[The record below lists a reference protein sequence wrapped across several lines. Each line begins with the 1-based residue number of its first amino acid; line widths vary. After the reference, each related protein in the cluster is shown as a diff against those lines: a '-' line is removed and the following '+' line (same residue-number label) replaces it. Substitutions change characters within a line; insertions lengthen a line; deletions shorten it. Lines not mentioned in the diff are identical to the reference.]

1 MRPTCGSLRPGVLPQ
16 PPRAPTGTV
25 RVGLMAQTQP
35 SADGA
40 PAALGMEH
48 HLLDTAWRAARAA
61 GDLLLAGRGQTMTVT
76 TKSTRTDV
84 VTQMDIAAEA
94 VVVGTILADRSDDAI
109 LGEEGADQRGTTGVR
124 WIVDPLDGTV
134 NYLYGLPGWAVSI
147 AAEVDG
153 VVEVAVVDVPRFGE
167 TFVAVRGQG
176 AVCAVDGRVERV
188 TPSSPED
195 LGQSLVATGFGY
207 ARARRAAQARTL
219 AHVLPA
225 VRDIRRAGAAAVDL
239 CWAAAGRVDCYYE
252 RGLNPW
258 DFAAGVL
265 VATEAGL
272 VAGGPAGRPPSSELT
287 WLAPPRL
294 ATAFAELLAQAGADR
309 D

>member
-1 MRPTCGSLRPGVLPQ
+1 M
-16 PPRAPTGTV
+16 TV
-25 RVGLMAQTQP
+25 
-35 SADGA
+35 AD
-40 PAALGMEH
+40 LGMEH
-48 HLLDTAWRAARAA
+48 ELLDVARRAARAA
-61 GDLLLAGRGQTMTVT
+61 GELLMAGREGVLSVT
-76 TKSTRTDV
+76 TKSTLTDV
-84 VTQMDIAAEA
+84 VTQMDTEAEA
-94 VVVGTILADRSDDAI
+94 LVVAMILAARPADGL
-109 LGEEGADQRGTTGVR
+109 LGEEGADRQGSTGVR

-134 NYLYGLPGWAVSI
+134 NYLYGLPSWAVSI

-153 VVEVAVVDVPRFGE
+153 VVQVAVVDVPRFGE

-176 AVCAVDGRVERV
+176 AVRVCGERVESLV
-188 TPSSPED
+188 PGSPD
-195 LGQSLVATGFGY
+195 GLTQALVATGFGY
-207 ARARRAAQARTL
+207 AEARRSAQARALTTI
-219 AHVLPA
+219 LPA

-272 VAGGPAGRPPSSELT
+272 VAGGPGDGPPSSELT
-287 WLAPPRL
+287 WLAPEHL
-294 ATAFAELLAQAGADR
+294 AAGFRELLERAGADH

>member
-1 MRPTCGSLRPGVLPQ
+1 
-16 PPRAPTGTV
+16 
-25 RVGLMAQTQP
+25 MAATP
-35 SADGA
+35 AGA
-40 PAALGMEH
+40 PAGLGLDHE
-48 HLLDTAWRAARAA
+48 LLDLAWRCARAA
-61 GDLLLAGRGQTMTVT
+61 GDLLLAGRAQALTVT
-76 TKSTRTDV
+76 TKSTLTDV
-84 VTQMDIAAEA
+84 VTQMDTEAEA
-94 VVVGTILADRSDDAI
+94 LVVATILAARPDDGL
-109 LGEEGADQRGTTGVR
+109 LGEEGADRVSSTGVR

-134 NYLYGLPGWAVSI
+134 NYLYGLPSWAVSI

-153 VVEVAVVDVPRFGE
+153 VVEVAVVDVPRYRE

-176 AVCAVDGRVERV
+176 ALRVAGDQGERLTPGHPDG
-188 TPSSPED
+188 
-195 LGQSLVATGFGY
+195 LGQALVATGFGY
-207 ARARRAAQARTL
+207 AQARRAAQAATL
-219 AHVLPA
+219 AMVLPA

-272 VAGGPAGRPPSSELT
+272 VAGGPGGGPPSSELT
-287 WLAPPRL
+287 WLAPPHL
-294 ATAFAELLAQAGADR
+294 AMEFAALLAAAAADR